1 MTADVHTLTGAYAA
15 DALDDEERRFFERH
29 LDECEACTREVA
41 ELQATTARLGA
52 AVAQTPPPE
61 LRARVLAE
69 IERTRQDAPRVQAR
83 GTAPASRRARWSRLA
98 VPVAA
103 AFALLAVGAGA
114 AVTYYHAQMTDLE
127 QQQARVNQVMAAPD
141 MRMVES
147 HGEDGAMARAVVSP
161 SMGEA
166 VLVVDRM
173 APAPRDH
180 TYELWVIDDEGATPA
195 GMFDIDDSGRVTR
208 LVTGDFDG
216 AHAIGVTV
224 EPLGGSPQPTSEPV
238 MMLEL
243 GT

>member
-1 MTADVHTLTGAYAA
+1 MTADIHTLTGAYAA

-29 LDECEACTREVA
+29 LDDCGACAQEVA

-52 AVAQTPPPE
+52 AVAVPPPPD

-69 IERTRQDAPRVQAR
+69 VERTRQDKPRMSPGRVGR
-83 GTAPASRRARWSRLA
+83 PSWTGRLA
-98 VPVAA
+98 PVAA
-103 AFALLAVGAGA
+103 AFALLVVGAGA
-114 AVTYYHAQMTDLE
+114 VVGYYQGQMGALE
-127 QQQARVNQVMAAPD
+127 ERQARVDEVMAAPD
-141 MRMVES
+141 ARMVES

-173 APAPRDH
+173 APAPSEH
-180 TYELWVIDDEGATPA
+180 TYELWLIDDDGATPA
-195 GMFDIDDSGRVTR
+195 GMFDIGDTGRTTQ
-208 LVTGDFDG
+208 LLSGDFDG
-216 AHAIGVTV
+216 AYAIGVTV
-224 EPLGGSPQPTSEPV
+224 EPMGGSPEPTSDPV